1 MIKKNYRSFDF
12 MFRVPDAEVPEVEAI
27 LATSH
32 EKWMIATHTQGASR
46 TKSSGL
52 HDHKGC

>member
-1 MIKKNYRSFDF
+1 MINKNYRSFDF